1 MDSRTT
7 RKRWKPIGLS
17 GGAGVVLAIALA
29 QFAPPYDRNLPLIA
43 LAGLV
48 LGAVA
53 APELEPKLFPA
64 PAAWQAAFG
73 AAGGGLLALGA
84 GAAAGMV
91 FAGVMTG
98 AVFGALARYWIR
110 YI

>member
-1 MDSRTT
+1 MTRQGAIDELVRPFSGSLDGCGILRSRAPWRSFERCKGTA
-7 RKRWKPIGLS
+7 KFPLDKPIPY
-17 GGAGVVLAIALA
+17 A
-29 QFAPPYDRNLPLIA
+29 QRTGRHHQHLRRQRP
-43 LAGLV
+43 
-48 LGAVA
+48 
-53 APELEPKLFPA
+53 
-64 PAAWQAAFG
+64 AFG